1 MSKPEITWY
10 RFAVLSILIAIGFTL
25 NAGTSKAT
33 GSQPAAGAFTDP
45 DLINEA
51 RTLETYAIDLFKFD
65 KKCAE
70 LKKRQSASPG
80 EIDPLQ
86 RIADDLRGRLPG
98 VQNALR
104 EIVRKLKAA
113 NQWADLDAKV
123 LAKIT
128 DAKSQTRFRQESF
141 KQTLELASSQL
152 SNSASEIN
160 QPLVVL
166 RRKLTGQTGS
176 PVRELPLA
184 FRAVRV
190 AYEPAAAMFTVTFRC
205 RLAHL
210 RVGISGFVH
219 GSATADATYN
229 EDCQCG
235 TPFDQANPCLD

>member
-1 MSKPEITWY
+1 MSKTRITWY
-10 RFAVLSILIAIGFTL
+10 RFTAISILVAMAFTL
-25 NAGTSKAT
+25 SAGTLKARD
-33 GSQPAAGAFTDP
+33 SHPAVAFTDP
-45 DLINEA
+45 DLSNEA
-51 RTLETYAIDLFKFD
+51 RTVETYAIDLFKFD

-70 LKKRQSASPG
+70 LMKRPSASLV

-104 EIVRKLKAA
+104 EIVRKLKSA
-113 NQWADLDAKV
+113 NQWDDLDAKV
-123 LAKIT
+123 LARIT

-141 KQTLELASSQL
+141 KQSLEQAAAQL
-152 SNSASEIN
+152 SSGASEIN
-160 QPLVVL
+160 EPLLVL
-166 RRKLTGQTGS
+166 RRKLTGQAGS
-176 PVRELPLA
+176 PVLEQPLA
-184 FRAVRV
+184 LRAVRV
-190 AYEPAAAMFTVTFRC
+190 VYNPAAATMFRVTFRC

-235 TPFDQANPCLD
+235 TPLDQANPCLD